1 MPVHRSTL
9 IRPLV
14 AVAMVVASSL
24 YAIAQ
29 QPPTPSRVRGTIEAV
44 DGDVLSVK
52 SRSGEDVKLH
62 MTGDMRV
69 VGIVKISLSDIKVGS
84 FIGTTTVPGPDGS
97 QNAIEVHVF
106 PEDMRGTGEGSRPYD
121 LRPNSTMT
129 NATVAE
135 TVAGNDG
142 HTLTGQIQG
151 RREESRGF
159 ARYAGRDL
167 CPRRQVRPEGR
178 RQGDRLH
185 EEAAGRFVRN
195 QPRQRR
201 PRRADAAD
209 VKAAASPRRWNSLEL
224 RVFLPV
230 CRNKPWEEKAMPKIS
245 SLMPRVLVASLT
257 ALSVLGSVAWAQQPP
272 PVRIRGTIE
281 AVDGP
286 LLTVKS
292 REGTDMKVRM
302 TDNVAVFGV
311 AKTEMSEI
319 KPGSYIG
326 VSAMPEPDGTQK
338 ALAVHIFPETQRG
351 AAEGFRP
358 WDQRPNS
365 TMTNATVAETV
376 KGTDGQN
383 ILVKYKDGEKK
394 VVVPPDTPIVTFV
407 AGDKSELKPGA
418 KIIIFGAVKK
428 DDGMLEA
435 NRVNVG
441 RDGITPPM

>member
-1 MPVHRSTL
+1 MP
-9 IRPLV
+9 
-14 AVAMVVASSL
+14 
-24 YAIAQ
+24 
-29 QPPTPSRVRGTIEAV
+29 
-44 DGDVLSVK
+44 
-52 SRSGEDVKLH
+52 
-62 MTGDMRV
+62 
-69 VGIVKISLSDIKVGS
+69 
-84 FIGTTTVPGPDGS
+84 
-97 QNAIEVHVF
+97 
-106 PEDMRGTGEGSRPYD
+106 
-121 LRPNSTMT
+121 
-129 NATVAE
+129 
-135 TVAGNDG
+135 
-142 HTLTGQIQG
+142 
-151 RREESRGF
+151 
-159 ARYAGRDL
+159 
-167 CPRRQVRPEGR
+167 
-178 RQGDRLH
+178 
-185 EEAAGRFVRN
+185 
-195 QPRQRR
+195 
-201 PRRADAAD
+201 RAL
-209 VKAAASPRRWNSLEL
+209 AAA
-224 RVFLPV
+224 
-230 CRNKPWEEKAMPKIS
+230 
-245 SLMPRVLVASLT
+245 LT
-257 ALSVLGSVAWAQQPP
+257 LSVLASSVLASAAWAQQPP

-281 AVDGP
+281 SVDGAM
-286 LLTVKS
+286 LMIKS
-292 REGTDMKVRM
+292 REGTDMKVRV

-326 VSAMPEPDGTQK
+326 VSAMPEPDGSQK

-358 WDQRPNS
+358 WDLRPNS